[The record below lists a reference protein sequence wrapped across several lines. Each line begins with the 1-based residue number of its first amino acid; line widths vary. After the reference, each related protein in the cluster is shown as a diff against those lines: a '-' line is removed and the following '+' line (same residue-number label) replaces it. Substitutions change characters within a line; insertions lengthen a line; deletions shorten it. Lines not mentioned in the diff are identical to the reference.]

1 MASLVWTSV
10 YIFLIIELIITFAL
24 VVPVPRKIRNIIAR
38 NVFRLKLSEKFQKPI
53 WLVAAGLTIAFC
65 DSYLTLE
72 RLTSRSQQEHDL
84 AGFTGGAVTKD
95 RIYHDLD
102 KQRGYKAQRNIYLAG
117 FALTLL
123 FVIYRITQLMAE
135 SVEMETQLRE
145 LTILKDHNNKTKG
158 NGNVINVNVAS
169 ATVGGVT
176 EGVEMTPLQSKKKK

>member
-10 YIFLIIELIITFAL
+10 YIFLIIELAITFTL

-53 WLVAAGLTIAFC
+53 WLIAVGLVVAFC

-72 RLTSRSQQEHDL
+72 RLNARSQQEHDL
-84 AGFTGGAVTKD
+84 AGFTGGTATKD
-95 RIYHDLD
+95 RIYYDLD
-102 KQRGYKAQRNIYLAG
+102 KQRGYKAQRNLYLAG

-135 SVEMETQLRE
+135 SVEMEKEIKE
-145 LTILKDHNNKTKG
+145 LTILKDHNNETK
-158 NGNVINVNVAS
+158 NSGNVINVNVAS
-169 ATVGGVT
+169 VTGEGV
-176 EGVEMTPLQSKKKK
+176 EGVEMTSLKSKKEK